1 MTERRFRVDDE
12 VAVVTG
18 GGRGIGLA
26 TAGALAGAGARLVLV
41 ERDAGVGEAGQ
52 AALAAEGHAAE
63 LLIGDVTVSAGW
75 PRSPTT
81 SPPAGTPA
89 TILVNNAGIGETGV
103 PTAEVDDA
111 AWLRTMN
118 VNVNGVF
125 WCARAFGRH
134 MLARGRGSIVNL
146 GSMSGTIVN
155 RPQPQAAYNV
165 SKAAVHHLTRCLAV
179 EWAPRGVRVNAVAPT
194 YIETPMVTGNPQRAG
209 AARRLAAR
217 HADGAHGAGRRG
229 GERGAVPR
237 LRRGEPRHRGDPA
250 RRRRLRLLVTAANVR
265 LRRSGGALHT
275 PAPFH

>member
-1 MTERRFRVDDE
+1 MSERRFRVDDE

-41 ERDAGVGEAGQ
+41 ERDAGVGEEGQ
-52 AALAAEGHAAE
+52 AALAAEGHEAE
-63 LLIGDVTVSAGW
+63 LLIADVTDSGRMAAIADDLAA
-75 PRSPTT
+75 R
-81 SPPAGTPA
+81 GTPA

-134 MLARGRGSIVNL
+134 MLERGRGSIVNL

-194 YIETPMVTGNPQRAG
+194 YIETPMVTGNPSAQALLEGWLRDTPMGRMGQVDEVASAVLFLASD
-209 AARRLAAR
+209 AAS
-217 HADGAHGAGRRG
+217 
-229 GERGAVPR
+229 
-237 LRRGEPRHRGDPA
+237 
-250 RRRRLRLLVTAANVR
+250 LVTGAILPVD
-265 LRRSGGALHT
+265 GGYVCW
-275 PAPFH
+275 